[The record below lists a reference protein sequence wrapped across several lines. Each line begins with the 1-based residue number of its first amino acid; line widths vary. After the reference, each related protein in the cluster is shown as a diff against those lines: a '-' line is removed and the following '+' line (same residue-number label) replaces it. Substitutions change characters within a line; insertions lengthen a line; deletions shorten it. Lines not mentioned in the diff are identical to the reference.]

1 VLYAS
6 PVFRVERIV
15 SSQQGAGNLDQEGPR
30 FNIQRPFFT
39 KNTFMFASFKIF
51 FLPTNSFFFNNMKH
65 SNKFTDIFGDSLL
78 NPVMLG
84 WTQSICFF

>member
-1 VLYAS
+1 
-6 PVFRVERIV
+6 
-15 SSQQGAGNLDQEGPR
+15 
-30 FNIQRPFFT
+30 
-39 KNTFMFASFKIF
+39 MFASFKIF